1 VFDNSLAQQY
11 FSCRRKRA
19 FIFPILGDIWM
30 KSGVKLIAFICIAGI
45 AGCSAARPVLYSN
58 EHLRTIG
65 PEMARRDIA
74 ECQSLAEAAGSS
86 PNQSKGGE
94 VARNTIGGGAVGAA
108 TGAVGGAV
116 VGSAGSGSA
125 IGAASGAAAG
135 LLRGLFS
142 RSEPNQVYVAFV
154 NQCLQERGYEVVG
167 WE

>member
-1 VFDNSLAQQY
+1 
-11 FSCRRKRA
+11 
-19 FIFPILGDIWM
+19 M

-45 AGCSAARPVLYSN
+45 AGCSAARPVLYPN
-58 EHLRTIG
+58 EHLRALG

-86 PNQSKGGE
+86 PNQSKDGE
-94 VARNTIGGGAVGAA
+94 VARNTIGGGALGAA

-154 NQCLQERGYEVVG
+154 NQCLQERGYKVIG

>member
-1 VFDNSLAQQY
+1 MSSNTSADEWPEKSPILDRGPACLTIHLPSST
-11 FSCRRKRA
+11 FSYRRKRA
-19 FIFPILGDIWM
+19 FIFPIL
-30 KSGVKLIAFICIAGI
+30 
-45 AGCSAARPVLYSN
+45 N
-58 EHLRTIG
+58 EHLRAIG

-94 VARNTIGGGAVGAA
+94 VARNTIGGGALGAA

-142 RSEPNQVYVAFV
+142 RSESNQVYVAFV